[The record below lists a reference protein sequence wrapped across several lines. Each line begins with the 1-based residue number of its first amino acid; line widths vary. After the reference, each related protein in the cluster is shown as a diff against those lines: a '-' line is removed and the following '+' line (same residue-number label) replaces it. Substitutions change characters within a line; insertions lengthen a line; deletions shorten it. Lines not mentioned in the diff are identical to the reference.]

1 MIITFHQLTEA
12 LTFEKYCKQN
22 DVKVRL
28 IPVPRAISSSCG
40 LSAKL
45 DDIENIKDK
54 LEQEDIEYDEI
65 YLEKNGLYEK
75 I

>member
-12 LTFEKYCKQN
+12 LSFEKYCKQN
-22 DVKVRL
+22 DIKVRL

>member
-12 LTFEKYCKQN
+12 LSFEKYCKQN

>member
-12 LTFEKYCKQN
+12 LSFEKYCKQK
-22 DVKVRL
+22 DIKVRL